1 MKNRSNL
8 QEQIFKFLENKD
20 EKVMLITGTHQ
31 YEKHMEVLRTIN
43 KNVQDGVKVLFR
55 VNSKDN
61 IEDIFDNKIKSPKL
75 NTRIKLSKLN
85 LYIDTINSRTW
96 QSGKYNISIIY
107 PIDSVCRMK
116 EKQREEIINNLLRKT
131 VNKLFMV
138 SWTDSFDYS
147 WLEEFGIDR
156 KVVFDA
162 EEEDNAYHDRVL
174 DILNGRIY

>member
-1 MKNRSNL
+1 MNNRSQL
-8 QEQIFKFLENKD
+8 QKEILKFLESED
-20 EKVMLITGTHQ
+20 EKIMLITGTHQ

-55 VNSKDN
+55 INGKDN
-61 IEDIFDNKIKSPKL
+61 IGSIFENKIKSPKL

-96 QSGKYNISIIY
+96 QCGKYNISIIY

-116 EKQREEIINNLLRKT
+116 EKQREEIINNLLRNT
-131 VNKLFMV
+131 VNKLFIV
-138 SWTDSFDYS
+138 SWTDNFDYS

-156 KVVFDA
+156 KAVFDA
-162 EEEDNAYHDRVL
+162 EEEDSAYHNRVL
-174 DILNGRIY
+174 DMINGIR

>member
-1 MKNRSNL
+1 MNNRSQL
-8 QEQIFKFLENKD
+8 QKEILKFLESED
-20 EKVMLITGTHQ
+20 EKIMLITGTHQ

-55 VNSKDN
+55 INGKDN
-61 IEDIFDNKIKSPKL
+61 IGSIFENKIKSPKL

-96 QSGKYNISIIY
+96 QCSKYNISIIY

-116 EKQREEIINNLLRKT
+116 EKQREEIINNLLRNT
-131 VNKLFMV
+131 VNKLFIV
-138 SWTDSFDYS
+138 SWTDNFDYS

-156 KVVFDA
+156 KAVFDA
-162 EEEDNAYHDRVL
+162 EEEDSAYHNRVL
-174 DILNGRIY
+174 DMIRG

>member
-1 MKNRSNL
+1 MNNRSQL
-8 QEQIFKFLENKD
+8 QKEILKFLESED
-20 EKVMLITGTHQ
+20 EKIMLITGTHQ

-55 VNSKDN
+55 INGKDN
-61 IEDIFDNKIKSPKL
+61 IGSIFENKIKSPKL

-96 QSGKYNISIIY
+96 QCSKYNISIIY

-116 EKQREEIINNLLRKT
+116 EKQREEIINNLLRNT
-131 VNKLFMV
+131 VNKLFIV
-138 SWTDSFDYS
+138 SWTDNFDYS

-156 KVVFDA
+156 KAVFDA
-162 EEEDNAYHDRVL
+162 EEEDSAYHNRVL
-174 DILNGRIY
+174 DMIRE

>member
-1 MKNRSNL
+1 
-8 QEQIFKFLENKD
+8 
-20 EKVMLITGTHQ
+20 MLITGTHQ

-55 VNSKDN
+55 VNAKDN
-61 IEDIFDNKIKSPKL
+61 IESIFNNKIKSPKL

-96 QSGKYNISIIY
+96 KGGKYNISIIY

-116 EKQREEIINNLLRKT
+116 EKQHEEIINNLLRNT

-138 SWTDSFDYS
+138 SWTDNFDYS
-147 WLEEFGIDR
+147 WVDEFGIDR
-156 KVVFDA
+156 RVIFDA
-162 EEEDNAYHDRVL
+162 EEEEEDSAYHNRVL
-174 DILNGRIY
+174 DLLNGVR

>member
-1 MKNRSNL
+1 MNTRKNL
-8 QEQIFKFLENKD
+8 QDEILNFLQNDD
-20 EKVMLITGTHQ
+20 EKIMLVTGTHQ

-43 KNVQDGVKVLFR
+43 KNVQAGVKVLFR
-55 VNSKDN
+55 VNGKDN
-61 IEDIFDNKIKSPKL
+61 IENIFENKIKSPKL

-96 QSGKYNISIIY
+96 QAGEYNISIIY

-131 VNKLFMV
+131 VNKLFIV
-138 SWTDSFDYS
+138 SWTDSFDYT

-162 EEEDNAYHDRVL
+162 KEEDNAYHNRVL
-174 DILNGRIY
+174 DILNGRR